1 MASIRKRRNKFNVV
15 YYYTNDQG
23 ERKQKWE
30 PFDTEEEA
38 KTRKAEIEYKM
49 KVNTFIAPSNLTVAA
64 FLEDFVS
71 LYGVKKWGP
80 STYEANRGLIR
91 NYINPIIGDELIQN
105 INTMAADKFL
115 TRLQKTPCAVRKN
128 RYSSTQYMTP
138 AGIANINK
146 LLKCAF
152 KQAVRWDI
160 ISKNPFENTTL
171 PKVKREP
178 RAIWDAATIRKA
190 LDACKDS
197 KLYVAMNLSFAC
209 SLRIGEILGLTWD
222 NIHISD
228 ADIARDDAHLCV
240 EKVLWRVREDTL
252 NVLGTEEIIKVFPRT
267 MYLENASTVIVL
279 KTPKTESS
287 VRKVWM
293 PKTVA
298 YI

>member
-71 LYGVKKWGP
+71 LYGIKKWGP
-80 STYEANRGLIR
+80 STYEANCGLIR
-91 NYINPIIGDELIQN
+91 NYINPFIGDELIQN

-209 SLRIGEILGLTWD
+209 
-222 NIHISD
+222 
-228 ADIARDDAHLCV
+228 
-240 EKVLWRVREDTL
+240 
-252 NVLGTEEIIKVFPRT
+252 
-267 MYLENASTVIVL
+267 
-279 KTPKTESS
+279 
-287 VRKVWM
+287 
-293 PKTVA
+293 
-298 YI
+298 